1 MQNCYLAVTYCS
13 RPKPPTFIS
22 GLLNVV
28 VDDNDDEFPNKIMPN
43 KMLNLLYRKFCFLF
57 K

>member
-13 RPKPPTFIS
+13 RPKPPMFS

-43 KMLNLLYRKFCFLF
+43 KMLILLYRNSCFLF